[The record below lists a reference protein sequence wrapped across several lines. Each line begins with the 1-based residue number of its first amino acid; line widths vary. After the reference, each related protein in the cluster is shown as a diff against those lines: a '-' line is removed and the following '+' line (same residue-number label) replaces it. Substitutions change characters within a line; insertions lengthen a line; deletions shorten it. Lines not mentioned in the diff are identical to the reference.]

1 MKQTKSASQCILR
14 NPKGELFCLFNKKYS
29 KYAPIGGKF
38 DYEEEDAILCLLREV
53 KEEVGSLDIMKIT
66 ETGPHILNDTGND
79 MNWIVF
85 TFIVDVKD
93 ETLLSTEEDF
103 LEAVKLTESLINT
116 LTPSNSYT
124 SLLAIIER
132 LYNGCIWHK
141 DYAKI

>member
-1 MKQTKSASQCILR
+1 MKQTKKASQCILR
-14 NPKGELFCLFNKKYS
+14 NPNGELFCLFNKKYS

-38 DYEEEDAILCLLREV
+38 DYDNEDEILCLLREV

-66 ETGPHILNDTGND
+66 ETGPHILDDTGND
-79 MNWIVF
+79 MSWIVF

-93 ETLLSTEEDF
+93 YTLLKTKEDF
-103 LEAVKLTESLINT
+103 LDIVRLNENLIET
-116 LTPSNSYT
+116 FTPSNTYT

-132 LYNGCIWHK
+132 LYNGCKWHE